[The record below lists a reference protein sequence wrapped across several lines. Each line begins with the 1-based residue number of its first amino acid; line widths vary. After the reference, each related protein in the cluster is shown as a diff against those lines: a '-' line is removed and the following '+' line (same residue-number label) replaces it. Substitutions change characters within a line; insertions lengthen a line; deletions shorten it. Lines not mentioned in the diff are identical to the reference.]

1 MHRYNKGTRIIIP
14 ANAKEELLG
23 QIASDIAEAW
33 NALRKEAIH
42 EMGAEGIKQEEIKY
56 RYGASVRYTGQ
67 IESFDTLLETGEMQ
81 TSENVKNLVASF
93 EDMYSK
99 MYPEGAKFSGA
110 GFTITE
116 VNLEA
121 IADKPQ
127 PVLLKHKLEGP
138 KPSENAFVEEREVYH
153 IDGWKPFKVYEMSN
167 LMAGNVVSGPAII
180 CLLYTS
186 PSPRDS

>member
-1 MHRYNKGTRIIIP
+1 
-14 ANAKEELLG
+14 
-23 QIASDIAEAW
+23 
-33 NALRKEAIH
+33 
-42 EMGAEGIKQEEIKY
+42 
-56 RYGASVRYTGQ
+56 
-67 IESFDTLLETGEMQ
+67 
-81 TSENVKNLVASF
+81 
-93 EDMYSK
+93 

-180 CLLYTS
+180 RDPMTTVIIPPEFEMFLDEFLVLHYRRTS
-186 PSPRDS
+186 